1 MPNFG
6 ITISR
11 SALASLFM
19 FGVVSAAKVSP
30 DLSKYRN
37 FQFGTDVATVAKQ
50 AGANPSQATSIH
62 LRPALIQQ
70 LEWRPQALGTS
81 SQSESANE
89 VVFTFYNG
97 ELFRIAITYDRYE
110 TEGMTADDFIE
121 AISATYG
128 TAVRRTAPAKTAPQ
142 RYAEQEEVLAQW
154 QDPQYRF
161 DLVCSSFGAGYKLTG
176 VVKRLEASEQA
187 SILEAKRLDDKEA
200 PQREAARLASEE
212 ASMRSQLEKAR
223 LANKP
228 RFRP

>member
-1 MPNFG
+1 MPNLG
-6 ITISR
+6 IAAPK
-11 SALASLFM
+11 SALASLFV
-19 FGVVSAAKVSP
+19 FGVMSAATVSP
-30 DLSKYRN
+30 DLSKYRD

-50 AGANPSQATSIH
+50 VGANPSQATSIH

-70 LEWRPQALGTS
+70 LEWRPQALDTS

-97 ELFRIAITYDRYE
+97 ELFRIAISYDRFE

-128 TAVRRTAPAKTAPQ
+128 TATRPTVAAETAQQ
-142 RYAEQEEVLAQW
+142 RYGEQEEVLAQW

-161 DLVCSSFGAGYKLTG
+161 DLLRCSFGSGFKLTG
-176 VVKRLEASEQA
+176 VLKKLEAAAQA
-187 SILEAKRLDDKEA
+187 SMLEAKRLDDQEA

-212 ASMRSQLEKAR
+212 ASARSKLEKAR